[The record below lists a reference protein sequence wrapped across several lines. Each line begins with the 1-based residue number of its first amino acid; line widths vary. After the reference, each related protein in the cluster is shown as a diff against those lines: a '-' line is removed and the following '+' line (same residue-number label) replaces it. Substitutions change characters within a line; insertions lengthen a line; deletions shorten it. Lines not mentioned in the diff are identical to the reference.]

1 MKKDKSIRYVCPKCS
16 KMYKGVKCYQN
27 HCIKKH
33 SGILPYLV
41 KEVLDK
47 RTVDQL
53 FTKIDSLE
61 AKIDVLLE
69 GGIHD
74 INITRIR
81 KVEIVN
87 TTPKCEILNKEVI
100 QELKD
105 IFSAGLNVLKRV
117 EDNVELG
124 IKTNKELKQIKQ
136 NYLNKKLELDANEM
150 VLARD

>member
-1 MKKDKSIRYVCPKCS
+1 MKKDKSIRYVCPSCG

-61 AKIDVLLE
+61 AKIDTLLE

-81 KVEIVN
+81 KVEVEKPTSIVKAGM
-87 TTPKCEILNKEVI
+87 TACV
-100 QELKD
+100 QELRH
-105 IFSAGLNVLKRV
+105 IFSEGLNVLSKM
-117 EDNVELG
+117 EDMELG
-124 IKTNKELKQIKQ
+124 IKSEEEIQLI
-136 NYLNKKLELDANEM
+136 LDANRM
-150 VLARD
+150 TLARD